1 MGDFGLG
8 VSITIIAYF
17 LIQYLKDKDEH
28 NRKY

>member
-8 VSITIIAYF
+8 VSLTIIVICI
-17 LIQYLKDKDEH
+17 IQNLKDKDER

>member
-8 VSITIIAYF
+8 VSLTIIAIF
-17 LIQYLKDKDEH
+17 IIQHLKDKDER